1 MRPWLATCLL
11 LAAGSL
17 AFSLALG
24 ARTAPLLAWSAEAWT
39 LRPWTLWTA
48 AWVPASAGS
57 VAGHLLVLLAVACIG
72 DALGAGRRSA
82 LALLLAWPLSTLA
95 LALWPQVR
103 GYAGLA
109 APTHAAAMVLWPLL
123 ALRPGFKPLSFVL
136 VAAMGLKLAAERG
149 WVLPVAF
156 DPQWGGNV
164 VVVAHLTGAVA
175 GALCG
180 WILQVGPLMRSLY
193 RPDGAVEKD

>member
-17 AFSLALG
+17 ALSLALG
-24 ARTAPLLAWSAEAWT
+24 ARSAPLLAWSADTWM

-48 AWVPASAGS
+48 AWVPAAAGS
-57 VAGHLLVLLAVACIG
+57 VASHLLVLLGVAYIG

-82 LALLLAWPLSTLA
+82 LALLLAWPLSILA

-109 APTHAAAMVLWPLL
+109 APAHAAALVLWPLL
-123 ALRPGFKPLSFVL
+123 ALRPGLKPLSFGL
-136 VAAMGLKLAAERG
+136 GAAMGLKLAAERA
-149 WVLPVAF
+149 WEVPVAF

-164 VVVAHLTGAVA
+164 VLAAHLTGACA

-180 WILQVGPLMRSLY
+180 WLVEAVAWLRNW
-193 RPDGAVEKD
+193 RRRTGAGRG